1 MTPRPLELTG
11 KFKLPSS
18 VMEPAEKFPLPS
30 RLTMVLTVSA
40 LVAESPSVT
49 APPAVEA
56 VMSSLPLTE
65 STPVLCRVVESPRA
79 TAPPPPRPAPALM
92 VTELLANWLLPKGPF
107 NCAALT
113 VPDRLL
119 DVLAKMAYG
128 AGVNCWRG
136 SSETKL
142 LPPLVCTSR
151 CSQLLPP
158 RNAPGPKS
166 TSIVNNPLL
175 TATAVL
181 VIGPTITL
189 PPVSASYTCI
199 LKS

>member
-40 LVAESPSVT
+40 LVAESP
-49 APPAVEA
+49 
-56 VMSSLPLTE
+56 
-65 STPVLCRVVESPRA
+65 RA
-79 TAPPPPRPAPALM
+79 TAPLPPRPARALI
-92 VTELLANWLLPKGPF
+92 VTELLANCLLAKGPF

-136 SSETKL
+136 SSDTKL
-142 LPPLVCTSR
+142 LPRSE
-151 CSQLLPP
+151 
-158 RNAPGPKS
+158 
-166 TSIVNNPLL
+166 
-175 TATAVL
+175 
-181 VIGPTITL
+181 
-189 PPVSASYTCI
+189 
-199 LKS
+199 